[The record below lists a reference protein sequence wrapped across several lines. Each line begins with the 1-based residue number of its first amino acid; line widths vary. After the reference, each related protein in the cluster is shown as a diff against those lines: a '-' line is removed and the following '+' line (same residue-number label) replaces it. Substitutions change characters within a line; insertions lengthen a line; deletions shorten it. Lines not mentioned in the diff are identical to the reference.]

1 MTLDEIFGKKGNF
14 LNSSFDPY
22 RLDQTNQYFVK
33 VHEFLF
39 EDGDLRDGI
48 QSQLWSWA
56 VLNECG
62 PWSDVVKLYYAEEHG
77 SSTKGSYPAIY
88 MWR

>member
-1 MTLDEIFGKKGNF
+1 MTLGEIFGKRGNF

-22 RLDQTNQYFVK
+22 RLDRSNAYSVK

-39 EDGDLRDGI
+39 EDGNLRDGI
-48 QSQLWSWA
+48 QSQLRSWA
-56 VLNECG
+56 DINGCG
-62 PWSDVVKLYYAEEHG
+62 PWTDVVKLYYAEEHG